1 MYYVIVS
8 YGKCIMS
15 LFRGT
20 RINLKISVVCLEYVE
35 VVG

>member
-8 YGKCIMS
+8 YGKS
-15 LFRGT
+15 FRGT
-20 RINLKISVVCLEYVE
+20 HINLKISVVCLEYVE